1 MKRKRNAAIA
11 LVVVSVCVLAQAT
24 ASVWDGIYSAEQ
36 AKRGEALYANEC
48 ASCHGTMLEGRGQAP
63 ALSGAEFIANWNGM
77 TVGDLF
83 EKMQSSMPADQ
94 PGRLSGDQ
102 NATILAFI
110 LSRNKFPAAS
120 ADLPSDPERLRQ
132 IRFEAAGPK

>member
-11 LVVVSVCVLAQAT
+11 WVIVSVCVLAQAT
-24 ASVWDGIYSAEQ
+24 ASVWDGIYSADQ
-36 AKRGEALYANEC
+36 AKRSESLYAKEC
-48 ASCHGTMLEGRGQAP
+48 ASCHGALLEGRGQAP
-63 ALSGAEFIANWNGM
+63 ALSGGEFTANWNGM

-83 EKMQSSMPADQ
+83 EKTQSSMPADQ

-110 LSRNKFPAAS
+110 LSFNKFPAAS

-132 IRFEAAGPK
+132 IRF